1 MKNDNF
7 KVISTKGYSDGYYWD
22 SDGYYWDCRIWFS
35 YKGEEYTYM
44 RVWSCYGWIECAEEI
59 AKGII
64 GLPEWYRDSRFSSD
78 VFVNKEE
85 LICYVKMLQKTGEN
99 EISLLDEE

>member
-22 SDGYYWDCRIWFS
+22 YRIWFA
-35 YKGEEYTYM
+35 YGGKEYTYM
-44 RVWSCYGWIECAEEI
+44 SEGSCSGYIECAEEI

-64 GLPEWYRDSRFSSD
+64 GLPEGYRDSRFSSD
-78 VFVNKEE
+78 VVVNKEE
-85 LICYVKMLQKTGEN
+85 LIGYVKRLLASGED
-99 EISLLDEE
+99 EISLLVEE

>member
-7 KVISTKGYSDGYYWD
+7 KVIFTKGYN
-22 SDGYYWDCRIWFS
+22 DGYYWDCRIWFL

-44 RVWSCYGWIECAEEI
+44 RVGSCSGYIECAEEI

-64 GLPEWYRDSRFSSD
+64 GLPEGYRDSRFSSD
-78 VFVNKEE
+78 VVVNKEE
-85 LICYVKMLQKTGEN
+85 LICYVKMLQESGEN
-99 EISLLDEE
+99 EISLLDKEREYI